1 MNKDAGGSRNR
12 EWSTEC
18 RLQSSSIQQALEDTQ
33 EAACSEHLS
42 TALSTLASGENH
54 LVCLKN
60 IPPPGLTL
68 VQLKLGPGGYLGNG
82 LRMTDL
88 GLTGKLYRMW

>member
-1 MNKDAGGSRNR
+1 MNKDTGGSRNW
-12 EWSTEC
+12 EGSTEC

-68 VQLKLGPGGYLGNG
+68 VQLKRGPGGYLGNG